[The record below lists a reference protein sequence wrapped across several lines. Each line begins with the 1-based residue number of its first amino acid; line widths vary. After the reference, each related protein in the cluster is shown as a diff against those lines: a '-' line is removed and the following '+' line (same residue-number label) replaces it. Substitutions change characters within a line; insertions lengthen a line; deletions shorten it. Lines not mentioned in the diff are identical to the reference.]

1 MRLTYLLDIIS
12 KYMHLESI
20 YEKEYK
26 NKTEYRVECGL
37 LKYPLCIQILV
48 FTVELLYI
56 IWLKITHICIYICL
70 FGIG

>member
-1 MRLTYLLDIIS
+1 
-12 KYMHLESI
+12 MHLESI

-37 LKYPLCIQILV
+37 LKHPLCIQILV

-56 IWLKITHICIYICL
+56 I
-70 FGIG
+70 